1 MRHTGGLAGNIRYA
15 LRQFRQAPLF
25 TAAAISTL
33 ALGIGGTTA
42 IFTLIDAV
50 MMKSLPVANPQ
61 ALWRIGDG
69 DNCCVQGVPQD
80 RWGFFSYPLY
90 QRLKA
95 ATPEFEDLTAF
106 EAGGHRFSVRRQ
118 GSPEAARPL
127 TSEFVTGNYF
137 SVLGAKAYGGRLFT
151 MEDDRP
157 AATPALVLSHHAW
170 QLIYGGDPSVVG
182 STLIVEGHPFAVVGV
197 AASGFFGETLRGDPP
212 DVWLPVNQE
221 PLLSG
226 VDGALLY
233 QSGPAWLRAIGRL
246 RPGASTD
253 GMAPRLTALLRDW
266 IRHDAGYPSNWMA
279 DVIRALPKQSIAV
292 VPAGAGVGEMKEEY
306 GSSLNILLAVCGM
319 VLLIGCANVANLLLA
334 RSATRRTQTALRLA
348 VGATPRQIVGLAL
361 TESVLLAIGGSIA
374 GIAVAMGA
382 ARLLLILAFQHVHFL
397 PVSVTPSPAVMGCAL
412 ALALVTG
419 IAFGAAP
426 AWLATRTDP
435 AEALRGSGRAISAHS
450 SWASRALVATQACL
464 SVVLV
469 AGACMLARSLDKLE
483 NQNFGFAVDN
493 RVIVAMNPPAAT
505 YTIAKLNA
513 LYRELEKRLAGLPG
527 VRGAGL
533 ALYNPLTNN
542 WGELIYVA
550 GHPAPRMDGDT
561 GASWD
566 RVSARYLQNFGIP
579 VLQGRYFTD
588 GDNPTSAPVAV
599 VNQAFVKRFFRP
611 EENPIG
617 QQFGL
622 DKPEFANMFR
632 IVGVVGDA
640 KFAGW
645 GLRRPARPM
654 FFLPLAQNAPY
665 PAGDMLE
672 RIELRSHYI
681 GGLMLTTN
689 ATPGALEPVVTK
701 ILMELDPN
709 LTITSVRTMRE
720 QVALRFDQDRAV
732 ASLAGLFGAVALLL
746 AAVGLYGVTAY
757 GVAQRRNEIGIRMA
771 LGADRGSVVGLVLRG
786 TAARAGGGLLLGV
799 PLAIGAGRLLQ
810 TRLYGVS
817 NWDPVALGAAAGAL
831 AVCAS
836 VAAIIP
842 ARRAASIPAVE
853 ALRAE

>member
-1 MRHTGGLAGNIRYA
+1 M
-15 LRQFRQAPLF
+15 F
-25 TAAAISTL
+25 TAAAVCTL

-50 MMKSLPVANPQ
+50 MLKSLPVPNPT

-69 DNCCVQGVPQD
+69 DNCCVQSGPQD

-95 ATPEFEDLTAF
+95 AAPEFDDVAAF
-106 EAGGHRFSVRRQ
+106 QAGGNRFSVRRE
-118 GSPEAARPL
+118 GSAEAARPL
-127 TSEFVTGNYF
+127 NSEFVTGNYF
-137 SVLGAKAYGGRLFT
+137 SVLGVKAYGGRLFT
-151 MEDDRP
+151 PEDDRP
-157 AATPALVLSHHAW
+157 SAVPAAVLSHHAW
-170 QLIYGGDPSVVG
+170 QLTYGGDPAVVG
-182 STLIVEGHPFAVVGV
+182 SNLIVEGHAFAVVGV
-197 AASGFFGETLRGDPP
+197 AAPGFFGETLRGDPP
-212 DVWLPVNQE
+212 DLWLPVNQE

-226 VDGALLY
+226 TDSALLH
-233 QSGPAWLRAIGRL
+233 QSAPAWLRVIGRL
-246 RPGASTD
+246 RLGASTA

-266 IRHDAGYPSNWMA
+266 MQHDAGYPSNWMA
-279 DVIRALPKQSIAV
+279 DVVRSLPKQSIAV
-292 VPAGAGVGEMKEEY
+292 VPAGAGVAEMKEAY
-306 GSSLNILLAVCGM
+306 SSSLNILLGVCGM

-334 RSATRRTQTALRLA
+334 RSATRRTQTAVRLA
-348 VGATPRQIVGLAL
+348 VGATRRQIVGLAL
-361 TESVLLAIGGSIA
+361 TESVVLAIGGCVA

-382 ARLLLILAFQHVHFL
+382 ARLLLMLAFQHAHFL
-397 PVSVTPSPAVMGCAL
+397 PLSVTPSPAVLGSAL
-412 ALALVTG
+412 ALALLTG
-419 IAFGAAP
+419 IIFGAAP
-426 AWLATRTDP
+426 AWLTSRTDP

-450 SWASRALVATQACL
+450 SWASKALVALQACL

-483 NQNFGFAVDN
+483 TQNFGFAVEG

-505 YTIAKLNA
+505 YTIPKLNA
-513 LYRELEKRLAGLPG
+513 LYRELERQLTRLPG

-542 WGELIYVA
+542 WGEMIYVA
-550 GHPAPRMDGDT
+550 GHPAPKMDGNS

-566 RVSARYLQNFGIP
+566 RVSTRYLQSFGIP
-579 VLQGRYFTD
+579 VLRGRHFTEA
-588 GDNPTSAPVAV
+588 DNETSAPVAV
-599 VNQAFVKRFFRP
+599 VNQAFVKRFFK
-611 EENPIG
+611 ESEDPIG

-622 DKPEFANMFR
+622 DKPQFANTFR

-645 GLRRPARPM
+645 GLRRPAMPM
-654 FFLPLAQNAPY
+654 FYVPLAQYISY

-672 RIELRSHYI
+672 RVEVRSHYI

-689 ATPGALEPVVTK
+689 TTPGAIEPVITK
-701 ILMELDPN
+701 ILADLDPN

-720 QVALRFDQDRAV
+720 QVALRFDRDRAV

-771 LGADRGSVVGLVLRG
+771 LGADRGRVVGLVLRG
-786 TAARAGGGLLLGV
+786 TAARVGAGLALGM
-799 PLAIGAGRLLQ
+799 PLAVGAGRLLQ
-810 TRLYGVS
+810 AQLYGVS
-817 NWDPVALGAAAGAL
+817 NWDPVALGLAAGAL
-831 AVCAS
+831 ALCAS

-842 ARRAASIPAVE
+842 AGRAASIAAVE

>member
-1 MRHTGGLAGNIRYA
+1 M
-15 LRQFRQAPLF
+15 F
-25 TAAAISTL
+25 TAAAVFTL

-50 MMKSLPVANPQ
+50 MLKSLPVPNPT

-69 DNCCVQGVPQD
+69 DNCCVQSGPQD

-90 QRLKA
+90 QRLRA
-95 ATPEFEDLTAF
+95 AAPEFDDVAAF
-106 EAGGHRFSVRRQ
+106 QAGGNRFSVRRE
-118 GSPEAARPL
+118 GSAEAARPL
-127 TSEFVTGNYF
+127 NSEFVTGNYF
-137 SVLGAKAYGGRLFT
+137 SVLGVKAYGGRLF
-151 MEDDRP
+151 MPEDDRP
-157 AATPALVLSHHAW
+157 SAVPAAVLSHHAW
-170 QLIYGGDPSVVG
+170 QLTYGGDPAVVG
-182 STLIVEGHPFAVVGV
+182 SNLIVEGHAFAVVGV
-197 AASGFFGETLRGDPP
+197 AAPGFFGETLRGDPP
-212 DVWLPVNQE
+212 DLWLPVNQE

-226 VDGALLY
+226 TDSALLH
-233 QSGPAWLRAIGRL
+233 QSAPAWLRVIGRL
-246 RPGASTD
+246 RLGASTA

-266 IRHDAGYPSNWMA
+266 MQHDAGYPSNWMA
-279 DVIRALPKQSIAV
+279 DVVRNLPKQSIAV
-292 VPAGAGVGEMKEEY
+292 VPAGAGVAEMKEAY
-306 GSSLNILLAVCGM
+306 SSSLNILLGVCGM

-334 RSATRRTQTALRLA
+334 RSATRRTQTAVRLA
-348 VGATPRQIVGLAL
+348 VGATRRQIVGLAL
-361 TESVLLAIGGSIA
+361 TESVVLAIGGCVA

-382 ARLLLILAFQHVHFL
+382 ARLLLMLAFQHAHFL
-397 PVSVTPSPAVMGCAL
+397 PVSVTPSPAVLGSAL
-412 ALALVTG
+412 ALALLTG
-419 IAFGAAP
+419 IIFGAVP

-450 SWASRALVATQACL
+450 SWASKALVAVQACL

-483 NQNFGFAVDN
+483 TQNFGFAVDG

-505 YTIAKLNA
+505 YTIPKVNA
-513 LYRELEKRLAGLPG
+513 LYRELEGQLTRLPG

-542 WGELIYVA
+542 WGEMIYVA
-550 GHPAPRMDGDT
+550 GHPAPKMDGNS

-566 RVSARYLQNFGIP
+566 RVSTRYLQSFSIP
-579 VLQGRYFTD
+579 VLRGRHFTEA
-588 GDNPTSAPVAV
+588 DNETSAPVAV
-599 VNQAFVKRFFRP
+599 VNQAFVKRFFK
-611 EENPIG
+611 EGEDPIG

-622 DKPEFANMFR
+622 DKPEFANTFR
-632 IVGVVGDA
+632 IVGVMGDA

-645 GLRRPARPM
+645 GLRRPAMPM
-654 FFLPLAQNAPY
+654 FYVPLAQYVSY

-672 RIELRSHYI
+672 RVEVRSHYI

-689 ATPGALEPVVTK
+689 TTPGAIEPVITK
-701 ILMELDPN
+701 ILADLDPN

-720 QVALRFDQDRAV
+720 QVALRFDRDRAV

-771 LGADRGSVVGLVLRG
+771 LGADRGRVVGLVLRG
-786 TAARAGGGLLLGV
+786 TAARVGAGLALGM
-799 PLAIGAGRLLQ
+799 PLAVGAGRLLQ
-810 TRLYGVS
+810 AQLYGVRT
-817 NWDPVALGAAAGAL
+817 WDPVALGVAAGAL
-831 AVCAS
+831 ALCAS

-842 ARRAASIPAVE
+842 AGRAASIAAVE